1 MGVNEKSDIENLE
14 KYFSI
19 YFRHNLLKM
28 AATVTKSLVSPSQNS
43 AKRKQATPSLGVQL
57 LTAGSAA
64 CFADLITFP
73 LDTVKVRQQ
82 VQSSISITY
91 QGDMGAVV
99 KSRGVFGT
107 LSSIARFEGIQAL
120 YCGLVPGLQ
129 RQMVF
134 SALRIGLYERVR
146 NTYME
151 LCGVEGGLGWGML
164 GVRMLAGVTTGSLA
178 IMVAQPMDVVKIR
191 MQAAG
196 GGSQYSRVT
205 DAYINI
211 AKKEGLSEGLYRG
224 LAPNIVRNGIVNVC
238 ETVVY
243 DVVKESFI
251 ASRLMQDGIVCHFS
265 SALVAGFTATLVASP
280 VDVIK
285 TRYMNSSQGQ
295 YRNVIHC
302 AVKTARQEGAVAF
315 YKGFTASCMRIV
327 SWNIVLWMTYEQLKK
342 TVNMVYSNRD

>member
-1 MGVNEKSDIENLE
+1 MG
-14 KYFSI
+14 
-19 YFRHNLLKM
+19 RHNLLTM
-28 AATVTKSLVSPSQNS
+28 ATTVTKSLVSPSQNS
-43 AKRKQATPSLGVQL
+43 VQSKRKQTTPSLGVQL

-64 CFADLITFP
+64 CFADLVTFP

-82 VQSSISITY
+82 IKSDVKIVY
-91 QGDMGAVV
+91 EGDMGAIV

-107 LSSIARFEGIQAL
+107 MSSITRFEGIQAL

-134 SALRIGLYERVR
+134 SALRIGLYERVK
-146 NTYME
+146 NTYMD

-196 GGSQYSRVT
+196 GSSQYTRVT
-205 DAYINI
+205 DAYLTI

-224 LAPNIVRNGIVNVC
+224 LAPNIVRN
-238 ETVVY
+238 

-251 ASRLMQDGIVCHFS
+251 ASRLLQDGVVCHFS

-302 AVKTARQEGAVAF
+302 ALRTAKQEGAMAF

-342 TVNMVYSNRD
+342 TVNMLYNKRD